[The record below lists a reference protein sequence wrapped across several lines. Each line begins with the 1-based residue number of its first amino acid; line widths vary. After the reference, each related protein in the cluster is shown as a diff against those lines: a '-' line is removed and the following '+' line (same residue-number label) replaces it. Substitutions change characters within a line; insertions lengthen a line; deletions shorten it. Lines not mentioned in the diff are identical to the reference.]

1 VLGIPKPTVYGNAG
15 IGIVS
20 GPALHTLDASLMK
33 DFHFSEHKYVQFR
46 WEAFNA
52 FNEVNLGNPVLNI
65 GQANTGVITGTQT
78 GARQMQ
84 IALKLMF

>member
-1 VLGIPKPTVYGNAG
+1 
-15 IGIVS
+15 
-20 GPALHTLDASLMK
+20 MK
-33 DFHFSEHKYVQFR
+33 NFYFRERRYVQFR

-65 GQANTGVITGTQT
+65 GQANTGIITGTQA

-84 IALKLMF
+84 IALKLVF